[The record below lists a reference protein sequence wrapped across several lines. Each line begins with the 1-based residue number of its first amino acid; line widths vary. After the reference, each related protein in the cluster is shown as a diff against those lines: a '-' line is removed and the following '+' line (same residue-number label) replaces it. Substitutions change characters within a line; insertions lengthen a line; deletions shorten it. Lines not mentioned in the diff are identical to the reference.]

1 MRVVSAGDGY
11 RYLLR
16 TVAAADG
23 DRALSTPLTR
33 YYAEKGTPPGFWLGS
48 GLPMLG
54 GGELS
59 EHETVSEA
67 QLELLLGLGRDP
79 ITGNPL
85 GRAYPVYE
93 PVETRITERIAALD
107 AALTVDERADAI
119 TRIETEAR
127 AKGTRRAVAGYD
139 FTFSVP
145 KSVSALWAVADA
157 GTQALI
163 AKAHHQAVAEVVA
176 FMEREVVATRAGA
189 TARDGAVAQ
198 VDTFGLVAT
207 AYDHYDSRSNDPHLH
222 THVVVSNKVKTVLD
236 ARWRSLD
243 GRPMHAAVVALSE
256 MHEGIIADHVTRLFG
271 LGWQPRDRGRDRNP
285 TWDIE
290 GVPLELI
297 EEFSSRSA
305 QIDREARRLVE
316 QYVEGRGRQPSKA
329 TILKLRAQATLSTR
343 PEKQIHSLAELTAEW
358 RARATRVLGRDATRW
373 ARQLAGE
380 PTARSLLRADD
391 VPLEQVE
398 EIGRLVV
405 GIVGE
410 KRSTWR
416 RWNLHAEASRQIK
429 GWRFASTEDRQAIT
443 GMIADAAENV
453 SLRLTP
459 PELAVSPPEF
469 QRADGTSVFR
479 PRYSALYSSQEL
491 LDAEDRLLE
500 RSRRTDAPGVPL
512 ATVEDVAARPDA
524 RGRVLSVD
532 QAEAITAIAVS
543 GRTVDV
549 LVGPAGAGKTTA
561 MTALRAAWEAEH
573 GPGSVVGLAP
583 SAAAAEVLAGD
594 LGIATENTA
603 KWLQEHRQ
611 NGATFAAGQ
620 LVVVDE
626 ASLAG
631 TFTLDAITHLTETA
645 GAKTLLVG
653 DWAQLQ
659 SVDAGGAFALLVHDR
674 DNAPELADIHRF
686 ANEWEKLASLEL
698 RHGRPTAIDAYQEHG
713 RIRGGT
719 TEEITEAA
727 YTAWRT
733 DVTLGKASI
742 LVAQT
747 RELVGNLN
755 ERARLDRILLGEVD
769 AEHEVSL
776 NGGFVASVGDAII
789 TRHNDRRLSTRA
801 GEWVRNGTRWTVTK
815 LHADG
820 AMTVRRSG
828 RRWGSSIVLP
838 AEYVAEHVDLGY
850 AVTGHGAQGVT
861 IDTAHAVV
869 TPETTRENLYVAL
882 TRGSES
888 NIAYVATD
896 RPDELHG
903 GPHDGDHN
911 SDTAVTVLAG
921 VLQHIGAEP
930 SAHEAIVAEQEI
942 WTNIGQLAAEYE
954 TIAAAAQ
961 HDRWAGLIRRSPL
974 TDDQT
979 EAALSS
985 AAFGALTA
993 EMRRAEANHHDLQ
1006 TLLPRLVAARGF
1018 EDAEDIAAVLHYR
1031 LAIATA
1037 RPAGSGR
1044 ARRPVRLIAGLIPE
1058 ATGVSDPTLRRALA
1072 ERRELIEQRAAA
1084 LANLAV
1090 SENQPWTGALGPRP
1104 RDRAGAAT
1112 WTRQAQI
1119 IVAYRDRHGITA
1131 DDPLGPAATE
1141 GTQQLDRARA
1151 QAALDRARRLV
1162 AATESRTASATRSGP
1177 DLRY

>member
-1 MRVVSAGDGY
+1 MRVMSAGDGF

-16 TVAAADG
+16 TVAAGDG

-48 GLPMLG
+48 GVPMLG
-54 GGELS
+54 NSELS
-59 EHETVSEA
+59 DGQAVSEA

-79 ITGNPL
+79 ITGTAL

-93 PVETRITERIAALD
+93 PVETRIAQRIARLDPALS
-107 AALTVDERADAI
+107 VDGRADAV
-119 TRIETEAR
+119 TRIEAEETAR
-127 AKGTRRAVAGYD
+127 GMRRAVAGYD
-139 FTFSVP
+139 LTFSVP
-145 KSVSALWAVADA
+145 KSVSVLWAVADA

-163 AKAHHQAVAEVVA
+163 AEAHHQAVAEVVA
-176 FMEREVVATRAGA
+176 FVEREVAATRAGA

-207 AYDHYDSRSNDPHLH
+207 AYDHYDSRAGDPHLH

-236 ARWRSLD
+236 GRWRSLD
-243 GRPMHAAVVALSE
+243 GRPVHAAVVALSE
-256 MHEGIIADHVTRLFG
+256 MHEAIIADHLTRLFG

-285 TWDIE
+285 TWDFE
-290 GVPLELI
+290 GVPFGLI
-297 EEFSSRSA
+297 DEFSSRSTR
-305 QIDREARRLVE
+305 IDQEARRLVE
-316 QYVEGRGRQPSKA
+316 RYVEAHGRQPSKA

-343 PEKQIHSLAELTAEW
+343 PEKQVHSLAELTADW
-358 RARATRVLGRDATRW
+358 RARAAQVLGRDATAW

-380 PTARSLLRADD
+380 RPVRPLLRADD
-391 VPLEQVE
+391 VPLEQVA

-405 GIVGE
+405 DIVGE

-429 GWRFASTEDRQAIT
+429 GWRFASTEDREAIT
-443 GMIADAAENV
+443 GMIADAAEDV

-459 PELAVSPPEF
+459 PELAVSPLEF

-491 LDAEDRLLE
+491 LDAEVRLLE

-512 ATVEDVAARPDA
+512 AIVEGVTAQPDA

-532 QAEAITAIAVS
+532 QAEAITAVAVS
-543 GRTVDV
+543 GRAVDV

-561 MTALRAAWEAEH
+561 MTALRAAWEGEH

-583 SAAAAEVLAGD
+583 SAVAAEVLAGD

-611 NGATFAAGQ
+611 NGTTFTAGQ
-620 LVVVDE
+620 LVIVDE

-631 TFTLDAITHLTETA
+631 TFTLDTITHLAEEA
-645 GAKTLLVG
+645 GAKALLVG

-659 SVDAGGAFALLVHDR
+659 SVEAGGAFALLVHDR
-674 DNAPELADIHRF
+674 DDAPELADIHRF
-686 ANEWEKLASLEL
+686 VNDWEKLASLEL
-698 RHGRPTAIDAYQEHG
+698 RYGRPTAVDAYEEHG

-727 YTAWRT
+727 YTGWRA
-733 DVTLGKASI
+733 DVTAGKASI

-747 RELVGNLN
+747 RELVGALN
-755 ERARLDRILLGEVD
+755 EHARLDRILLGEVD
-769 AEHEVSL
+769 AENEVTLS
-776 NGGFVASVGDAII
+776 GGFVASIGDAVI
-789 TRHNDRRLSTRA
+789 TRHNDRRLTTRR
-801 GEWVRNGTRWTVTK
+801 GEWVRNGNRWTVTK
-815 LHADG
+815 LHGDG
-820 AMTVRRSG
+820 AMTVRRAGHS
-828 RRWGSSIVLP
+828 WGSSVVLP

-861 IDTAHAVV
+861 VDTAHAVV

-882 TRGSES
+882 TRGSQS

-903 GPHDGDHN
+903 TPHD
-911 SDTAVTVLAG
+911 SDKNTNTAITVLAG
-921 VLQHIGAEP
+921 VLQHVGAEP
-930 SAHEAIVAEQEI
+930 SAHEAIATEQES
-942 WTNIGQLAAEYE
+942 WTNIAQIAAEYE

-961 HDRWAGLIRRSPL
+961 HDRWADLVRRTPL
-974 TDDQT
+974 TT
-979 EAALSS
+979 EQADAALSS
-985 AAFGALTA
+985 PAFGALTA

-1018 EDAEDIAAVLHYR
+1018 DDAEDIAAVLHHR
-1031 LAIATA
+1031 LATATA

-1044 ARRPVRLIAGLIPE
+1044 ARRPALLIAGLIPE
-1058 ATGVSDPTLRRALA
+1058 ATGISDATFRRALA
-1072 ERRELIEQRAAA
+1072 ERQELIEQRAAA

-1090 SENQPWTGALGPRP
+1090 SEKHPWTTALGQRP

-1112 WTRQAQI
+1112 WARQAQI
-1119 IVAYRDRHGITA
+1119 VAAYRDRHGITT

-1151 QAALDRARRLV
+1151 QAALERARRLEAV
-1162 AATESRTASATRSGP
+1162 TRNRAASTRRSGP
-1177 DLRY
+1177 DLGL

>member
-1 MRVVSAGDGY
+1 MRVMSAGDGY

-16 TVAAADG
+16 TVVAGDG

-48 GLPMLG
+48 GVPMLG
-54 GGELS
+54 NGELS
-59 EHETVSEA
+59 VGETVSEA

-93 PVETRITERIAALD
+93 PVETRIAARVAALD
-107 AALTVDERADAI
+107 PALNVDGRAAAATE
-119 TRIETEAR
+119 IEAEET
-127 AKGTRRAVAGYD
+127 AKGMRRAVAGYD

-145 KSVSALWAVADA
+145 KSVSALWAVANA

-163 AKAHHQAVAEVVA
+163 AQAHHQAVAEVIA
-176 FMEREVVATRAGA
+176 FMEREVAATRVGA

-207 AYDHYDSRSNDPHLH
+207 AYDHYDSRAGDPHLH

-236 ARWRSLD
+236 GRWRSLD

-256 MHEGIIADHVTRLFG
+256 MHEAIIADHLTRLFG
-271 LGWQPRDRGRDRNP
+271 LDWTPRDRGRDRNP
-285 TWDIE
+285 TWDVE

-297 EEFSSRSA
+297 EAFSSRSA
-305 QIDREARRLVE
+305 HIDREARRLVE
-316 QYVEGRGRQPSKA
+316 QYVQAHGRQPSKA

-343 PEKQIHSLAELTAEW
+343 PEKQIHSLAELTADW
-358 RARATRVLGRDATRW
+358 RARAAGVLGRDATAW

-380 PTARSLLRADD
+380 PAARPLLRADD
-391 VPLEQVE
+391 VPLEQVA

-429 GWRFASTEDRQAIT
+429 GWRFASTEDREAIT
-443 GMIADAAENV
+443 GMIADAAEKV

-459 PELAVSPPEF
+459 PELAVSPSAF
-469 QRADGTSVFR
+469 QRVDGSSVLR

-500 RSRRTDAPGVPL
+500 RSRRTDAPSVAL
-512 ATVEDVAARPDA
+512 ATVEDITAAPDA

-532 QAEAITAIAVS
+532 QAEAVTAIAVS
-543 GRTVDV
+543 GRAVDV

-561 MTALRAAWEAEH
+561 MAALRAAWEAEH

-583 SAAAAEVLAGD
+583 SAVTAEVLAED
-594 LGIATENTA
+594 LGIGTENTA
-603 KWLQEHRQ
+603 KWLHEHRQ
-611 NGATFAAGQ
+611 NGTTFAVGQ
-620 LVVVDE
+620 LVIVDE

-631 TFTLDAITHLTETA
+631 TFTLDQVTQLAEDA

-674 DNAPELADIHRF
+674 DDAPELADIHRF
-686 ANEWEKLASLEL
+686 VTQWEKLASLEL
-698 RHGRPTAIDAYQEHG
+698 RHGRATAIDAYQAHG

-719 TEEITEAA
+719 TEQITEAA
-727 YTAWRT
+727 YTAWRA
-733 DVTLGKASI
+733 DVTAGKASI

-747 RELVGNLN
+747 RELVGALN

-769 AEHEVSL
+769 AENEVNLS
-776 NGGFVASVGDAII
+776 GGFVASVGDVVI
-789 TRHNDRRLSTRA
+789 TRHNDRRLSTRG
-801 GEWVRNGTRWTVTK
+801 GEWVRNGNRWTVTK
-815 LHADG
+815 LHGDG
-820 AMTVRRSG
+820 AMTVRRTG
-828 RRWGSSIVLP
+828 RRWGSSVVLP

-861 IDTAHAVV
+861 VDTAHAVV
-869 TPETTRENLYVAL
+869 TPETTRESLYVAL
-882 TRGSES
+882 TRGSQS

-903 GPHDGDHN
+903 KPHDGEQT
-911 SDTAVTVLAG
+911 STAVAVLTD

-930 SAHEAIVAEQEI
+930 SAHEAIVTEQET
-942 WTNIGQLAAEYE
+942 WTNIGQIAAEYE

-961 HDRWAGLIRRSPL
+961 HDRWAHLIRRTPL
-974 TDDQT
+974 TDEQA

-985 AAFGALTA
+985 PAFGALTA
-993 EMRRAEANHHDLQ
+993 EMRRAEANHYDVQ
-1006 TLLPRLVAARGF
+1006 KLLPRLVAARGF

-1031 LAIATA
+1031 LANATL

-1058 ATGVSDPTLRRALA
+1058 ATGVSDPTFRRALA

-1084 LANLAV
+1084 LADLAV
-1090 SENQPWTGALGPRP
+1090 SEKQPWTTALGPRP
-1104 RDRAGAAT
+1104 RDRAAATT

-1119 IVAYRDRHGITA
+1119 IAAYRDRYGITG
-1131 DDPLGPAATE
+1131 DDLLGPAATP
-1141 GTQQLDRARA
+1141 GAQQLDRARA
-1151 QAALDRARRLV
+1151 QAALDRARRLDTTTEDR
-1162 AATESRTASATRSGP
+1162 AASTRRSGP
-1177 DLRY
+1177 DLGL